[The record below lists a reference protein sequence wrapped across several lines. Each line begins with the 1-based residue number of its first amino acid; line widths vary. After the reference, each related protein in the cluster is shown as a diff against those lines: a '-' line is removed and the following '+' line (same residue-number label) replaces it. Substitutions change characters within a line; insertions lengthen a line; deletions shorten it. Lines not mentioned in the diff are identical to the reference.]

1 MSFPKNFFWGGATAA
16 NQYEGGW
23 NEGGRGM
30 SSCDVSTGATA
41 STRRMVTCMDK
52 DGNPKTKPNFAK
64 ELEPGERYA
73 VLDGY
78 YYPNHIGTDFY
89 HRYKED
95 IALFHELGLKMFRMS
110 IAWPRIYP
118 HGDEDYPNQAGLDFY
133 HAVFDELHKY
143 SIEPLVT
150 ISHYDDP
157 LYIEEHLGGW
167 QNRNTILLYEKYC
180 QTIFEEY
187 KNDVTYWLTFNE
199 INTTILMPTLFPQYP
214 KEKVPPL
221 FDELHNKFVASA
233 KVVAYAHKQYPS
245 FKMGCMIAGVV
256 TYPLTCD
263 PKDMLCA
270 QQKMQEGFYYAGD
283 VMIRGAYSHYAKRL
297 WKKYDVQYEKYALD
311 AEVLK
316 NGCVDFMSYSYYST
330 SCETTHTDVQKDSGG
345 NFSLGYKN
353 PYLQYSEWGWAM
365 DPDGLRYSLN
375 AFYDRYQVPIM
386 VVENGLGAKDVL
398 EEDGSVHDPYR
409 IEYFR
414 GHVEAMDKAIN
425 EDGVD
430 LIAYTP
436 WGIIDLVSASTGEMR
451 KRYGVIYV
459 DMDDEGKG
467 TLNRYKKDS
476 FAWYH
481 TCIESNGEII

>member
-1 MSFPKNFFWGGATAA
+1 MSFPKDFFWGGATAA

-30 SSCDVSTGATA
+30 SSSDVTTGATV
-41 STRRMVTCMDK
+41 STPRLVTYIDK
-52 DGNPKTKPNFAK
+52 DGNPKAVPMYAEN
-64 ELEPGERYA
+64 LQPGDQYA

-89 HRYKED
+89 HHYKED

-110 IAWPRIYP
+110 ISWSRIYP
-118 HGDEDYPNQAGLDFY
+118 NGNEETPNKAGLDFY
-133 HAVFDELHKY
+133 HDVFNELHKY

-157 LYIEEHLGGW
+157 LYIKSHLGGW
-167 QNRNTILLYEKYC
+167 QNRNTISLFEKYC
-180 QTIFEEY
+180 HTIFEEY

-199 INTTILMPTLFPQYP
+199 INTTILMPSLFPDYP
-214 KEKVPPL
+214 KEKVGPL
-221 FDELHNKFVASA
+221 FDELHHKFVASA
-233 KVVAYAHKQYPS
+233 KVVAYAHEHYPS
-245 FKMGCMIAGVV
+245 FKMGCMIAGLV

-270 QQKMQEGFYYAGD
+270 QHKMQEGFFYAGD
-283 VMIRGAYSHYAKRL
+283 VMIRGAYSNYAKRL
-297 WKKYDVQYEKYALD
+297 WNKYDIQYEKYAQD
-311 AEVLK
+311 AEILK
-316 NGCVDFMSYSYYST
+316 HGCVDFMSYSYYAT
-330 SCETTHTDVQKDSGG
+330 SCETTHTDVKKDAGG

-353 PYLQYSEWGWAM
+353 PYLKYSDWGWAM

-375 AFYDRYQVPIM
+375 EFYDRYQIPIM
-386 VVENGLGAKDVL
+386 VVENGLGANDVL
-398 EEDGSVHDPYR
+398 EEDGLIHDQYR
-409 IEYFR
+409 IEYLR
-414 GHVEAMDKAIN
+414 SHVEAMDKAIN

-467 TLNRYKKDS
+467 SLKRYKKDS
-476 FAWYH
+476 YTWYQI
-481 TCIESNGEII
+481 CIKSNGEII